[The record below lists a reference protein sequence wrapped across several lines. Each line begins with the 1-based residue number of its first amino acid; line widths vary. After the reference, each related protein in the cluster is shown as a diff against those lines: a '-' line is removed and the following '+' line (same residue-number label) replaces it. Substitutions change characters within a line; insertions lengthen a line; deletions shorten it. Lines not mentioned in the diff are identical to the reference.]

1 MKHKMRFYMAA
12 SLMAVIVMLLTMI
25 PMTALTAG
33 DEIVYEDTEKGISI
47 SVDTSGN
54 PVIPK
59 TVIFKVVVDGETVVS
74 DKEVTGLR
82 ATAAKLVIQA
92 AGYSVTFEGDGVTV
106 TPGVNNRYNMSL
118 WNKEVLQSDDP
129 SGHRKDERRH

>member
-47 SVDTSGN
+47 SVDTS
-54 PVIPK
+54 V
-59 TVIFKVVVDGETVVS
+59 F
-74 DKEVTGLR
+74 
-82 ATAAKLVIQA
+82 AQ
-92 AGYSVTFEGDGVTV
+92 
-106 TPGVNNRYNMSL
+106 
-118 WNKEVLQSDDP
+118 
-129 SGHRKDERRH
+129 RRQNW